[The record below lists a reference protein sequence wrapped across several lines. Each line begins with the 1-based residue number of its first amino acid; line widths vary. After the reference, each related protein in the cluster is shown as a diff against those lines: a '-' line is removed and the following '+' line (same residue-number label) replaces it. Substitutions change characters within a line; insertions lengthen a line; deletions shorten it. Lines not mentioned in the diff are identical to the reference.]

1 MEKEKL
7 KKAKK
12 VRAMEEIARM
22 VNDEELFVGL
32 WLSLG
37 VADGDIKENTTDE
50 EIVELGY
57 TEKDT
62 FNDLMNTFL
71 ELMYL
76 AYKDGGL
83 YV

>member
-7 KKAKK
+7 EKAKK

-57 TEKDT
+57 TEENT

-71 ELMYL
+71 ELMHL

>member
-57 TEKDT
+57 TEENT

-71 ELMYL
+71 ELMHL